1 MRLPLQLARGTNRDI
16 LVINTAQYLLSIPR
30 QQLLTPR
37 TDTCKQT
44 VLFGDSALEIYAH
57 LALRP
62 SWQHRLPRKATSGNR
77 ADNGQHRLSGATLPW
92 LTQPAHILVFN
103 RRPSPKARPLPC
115 CPRVGDRSPLYRIAN
130 GIFLPGPELAL
141 IQAARGKRIE
151 EIAYLGTILCS
162 TFCFAE
168 DSSTLLARA
177 PLTFPADIAKISDRH
192 RDVPGCAHVRS
203 AVHWMLANAASPREC
218 ALGLV
223 LHLPPRCGGY
233 GLPQPSFNEPINL
246 AEANKKLADRSYY
259 VADLLWQTQQLIVEY
274 DSDAF
279 HLTSASHHHDSVRRA
294 ALEDSGYRVISITRN
309 HFACIDEMNRAAAT
323 IARALKHPLRFRV
336 QGFEERQTRLWRT
349 LGLGGQ

>member
-1 MRLPLQLARGTNRDI
+1 MSKLI
-16 LVINTAQYLLSIPR
+16 
-30 QQLLTPR
+30 
-37 TDTCKQT
+37 
-44 VLFGDSALEIYAH
+44 LFGDSALEIYAH

-62 SWQHRLPRKATSGNR
+62 SDSIAFRGKPPAETAPTTAGIAYLAQLF
-77 ADNGQHRLSGATLPW
+77 PW

-103 RRPSPKARPLPC
+103 PDDRRQKLARCHVAPES
-115 CPRVGDRSPLYRIAN
+115 VIRSPLYRIAN

-177 PLTFPADIAKISDRH
+177 PLTFPADIAKIKR
-192 RDVPGCAHVRS
+192 P
-203 AVHWMLANAASPREC
+203 SPRRPWLRSC
-218 ALGLV
+218 AERRSLDARKCSV
-223 LHLPPRCGGY
+223 APRVRPRARAAPSARCGGY

-279 HLTSASHHHDSVRRA
+279 HLTSASHHHDSVRRRPSRTPA
-294 ALEDSGYRVISITRN
+294 TVSLASRETTSPASTR
-309 HFACIDEMNRAAAT
+309 
-323 IARALKHPLRFRV
+323 
-336 QGFEERQTRLWRT
+336 
-349 LGLGGQ
+349 

>member
-1 MRLPLQLARGTNRDI
+1 MSKLI
-16 LVINTAQYLLSIPR
+16 
-30 QQLLTPR
+30 
-37 TDTCKQT
+37 
-44 VLFGDSALEIYAH
+44 LFGDSALEIYAH

-62 SWQHRLPRKATSGNR
+62 SDSIAFRGKPPAETAPTTAGIAYLAQLF
-77 ADNGQHRLSGATLPW
+77 PW

-103 RRPSPKARPLPC
+103 PDDRRQKLARCHVAPES
-115 CPRVGDRSPLYRIAN
+115 VIRSPLYRIAN

-233 GLPQPSFNEPINL
+233 GLPRPSFNEPINL

-274 DSDAF
+274 DSDTF

-349 LGLGGQ
+349 LGFGGQ

>member
-1 MRLPLQLARGTNRDI
+1 MSKLI
-16 LVINTAQYLLSIPR
+16 
-30 QQLLTPR
+30 
-37 TDTCKQT
+37 
-44 VLFGDSALEIYAH
+44 LFGDSALEIHAH

-62 SWQHRLPRKATSGNR
+62 SDSIAFRGKPPAETAPTTAGIAYLAQLF
-77 ADNGQHRLSGATLPW
+77 PW
-92 LTQPAHILVFN
+92 LTQPAHILVFSPDD
-103 RRPSPKARPLPC
+103 RRQKLARCHVAPES
-115 CPRVGDRSPLYRIAN
+115 VIRSPLYRIAN

>member
-1 MRLPLQLARGTNRDI
+1 MSKLI
-16 LVINTAQYLLSIPR
+16 
-30 QQLLTPR
+30 
-37 TDTCKQT
+37 
-44 VLFGDSALEIYAH
+44 LFGDSALEIYAH

-62 SWQHRLPRKATSGNR
+62 SDSIAFRGKPPAETAPTTAGIAYLAQLF
-77 ADNGQHRLSGATLPW
+77 PW

-103 RRPSPKARPLPC
+103 PDDRRQKLARCHVAPES
-115 CPRVGDRSPLYRIAN
+115 VIRSPLYRIAN

-162 TFCFAE
+162 TICFAE

-246 AEANKKLADRSYY
+246 AEANKKLADTTTDRGIRQRR
-259 VADLLWQTQQLIVEY
+259 LP
-274 DSDAF
+274 SDIGKSPPR
-279 HLTSASHHHDSVRRA
+279 LSATGGPR
-294 ALEDSGYRVISITRN
+294 G
-309 HFACIDEMNRAAAT
+309 
-323 IARALKHPLRFRV
+323 LR
-336 QGFEERQTRLWRT
+336 LPCH
-349 LGLGGQ
+349 

>member
-1 MRLPLQLARGTNRDI
+1 MPILPCAPLTASPSAESHQRKPRRQRPASPIWRNSFPGSRNQHTFSSSIPTTVAKKLARCHVAPES
-16 LVINTAQYLLSIPR
+16 VI
-30 QQLLTPR
+30 
-37 TDTCKQT
+37 
-44 VLFGDSALEIYAH
+44 
-57 LALRP
+57 
-62 SWQHRLPRKATSGNR
+62 
-77 ADNGQHRLSGATLPW
+77 
-92 LTQPAHILVFN
+92 
-103 RRPSPKARPLPC
+103 
-115 CPRVGDRSPLYRIAN
+115 RSPLYRIAN

-233 GLPQPSFNEPINL
+233 GLPQPLFNEPINL